1 MSQISLNGMEFFAY
15 HGCFEEEQVIGTNFI
30 VDLEIET
37 DTSKSE
43 ETDELSYTINY
54 QEVYLLVKKE
64 MEQNSNLLEHV
75 GKRILNSLTTQ
86 FSEIE
91 NVKLK
96 ISKLNPQLGGKLDNV
111 SLTLTI

>member
-15 HGCFEEEQVIGTNFI
+15 HGCFEEEQIIGTNFI

-43 ETDELSYTINY
+43 ETDELSDTINY

-64 MEQNSNLLEHV
+64 MEQNSKLLEHV

-91 NVKLK
+91 KAKIK
-96 ISKLNPQLGGKLDNV
+96 ISKINPQLGGKLDNV
-111 SLTLTI
+111 SITLTS

>member
-1 MSQISLNGMEFFAY
+1 MSQISINGMEFFAY
-15 HGCFEEEQVIGTNFI
+15 HGCFEEEQIIGTNFI

-43 ETDELSYTINY
+43 ETDKLSDTINY
-54 QEVYLLVKKE
+54 QEVYLLIKKE
-64 MEQNSNLLEHV
+64 MEQNSKLLEHV

-91 NVKLK
+91 KTKIK
-96 ISKLNPQLGGKLDNV
+96 ISKINPQLGGKLDNV
-111 SLTLTI
+111 SITLTI

>member
-1 MSQISLNGMEFFAY
+1 MSQISLNGMKFFAY

-43 ETDELSYTINY
+43 ETDELSDTINY

-64 MEQNSNLLEHV
+64 MEQNSKLLEHV
-75 GKRILNSLTTQ
+75 
-86 FSEIE
+86 
-91 NVKLK
+91 
-96 ISKLNPQLGGKLDNV
+96 
-111 SLTLTI
+111 